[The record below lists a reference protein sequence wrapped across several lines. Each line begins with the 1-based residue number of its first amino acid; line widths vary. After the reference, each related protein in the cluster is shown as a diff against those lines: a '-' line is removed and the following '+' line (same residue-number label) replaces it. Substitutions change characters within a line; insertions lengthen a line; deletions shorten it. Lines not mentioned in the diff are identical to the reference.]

1 MGNVFDAMKK
11 HEAEQGDRAPLAG
24 PRPVAPGD
32 APPPEV
38 RGPRRAAVS
47 MNGYS
52 PLMVAHHDRG
62 SKRTEEYRALRTNL
76 QAQYQDGR
84 FCILVTSAEP
94 GEGKTV
100 TCANL
105 AVVLAERPEF
115 RTLLVD
121 CDLRR
126 VRRGKVTS
134 LFGIEESP
142 GMADLLRAQAS
153 LADVVRTT
161 SHTNLFVIPC
171 GRVEA
176 DDVGGLLGKPEVD
189 EIIGKLRHDYDY
201 VLLDTPPLN
210 QFSDAGILG
219 RATHEALLVVRMYKT
234 PRESVD
240 HAIRLLHAANVKPV
254 GVVLTHQKGN
264 MSSYYRYS

>member
-24 PRPVAPGD
+24 PRPGAPGD

-84 FCILVTSAEP
+84 FCILVTSADP

-126 VRRGKVTS
+126 GKIAS
-134 LFGIEESP
+134 LFGIEKSP

-210 QFSDAGILG
+210 RVSDAGILG

-234 PRESVD
+234 HRESVD
-240 HAIRLLHAANVKPV
+240 KAVRLLHAANVKPV
-254 GVVLTHQKGN
+254 GVVLTHQQYYIP
-264 MSSYYRYS
+264 SYLYRYS